1 MLAMEAIAEA
11 ARISDNHSLQK
22 KLTESEDT
30 ITNPNIIAKLVLHR
44 LWNYDFVT
52 VSDPSEYIQRADIFR
67 QRFFGVSLFL
77 YSLKNTWELKGL

>member
-22 KLTESEDT
+22 KLTESEET
-30 ITNPNIIAKLVLHR
+30 ITHPNIIAKLVLHQ

-52 VSDPSEYIQRADIFR
+52 VSDP
-67 QRFFGVSLFL
+67 
-77 YSLKNTWELKGL
+77 

>member
-22 KLTESEDT
+22 KLNESEET
-30 ITNPNIIAKLVLHR
+30 ITDPVLIAKLVDHQ

-52 VSDPSEYIQRADIFR
+52 VEDPKEYFYRADIFR
-67 QRFFGVSLFL
+67 QKFFGVNMLFI
-77 YSLKNTWELKGL
+77 

>member
-30 ITNPNIIAKLVLHR
+30 LTSPVLISRLVEHQ

-52 VSDPSEYIQRADIFR
+52 VEDP
-67 QRFFGVSLFL
+67 
-77 YSLKNTWELKGL
+77 